1 MTKYLNPKYE
11 EAFIGPQIS
20 ESTKWKGLLTWFS
33 HLDKAYSA
41 KTWWQKAYLIF
52 LDGFIVFECLLLLR
66 SVWMSKGI
74 YYNDP

>member
-33 HLDKAYSA
+33 HLDTKPIVQRLDDKKPIWYS
-41 KTWWQKAYLIF
+41 
-52 LDGFIVFECLLLLR
+52 
-66 SVWMSKGI
+66 
-74 YYNDP
+74 